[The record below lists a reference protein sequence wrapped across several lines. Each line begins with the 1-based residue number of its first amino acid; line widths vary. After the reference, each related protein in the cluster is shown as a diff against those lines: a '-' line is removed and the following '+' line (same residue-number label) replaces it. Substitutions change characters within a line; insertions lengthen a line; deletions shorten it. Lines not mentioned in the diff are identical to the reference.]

1 MKCINRW
8 LCVLLSLCLMFLTAC
23 SGQKLEY
30 PYAEASKLSSY
41 TIFDSMVGS
50 RSDTFADTLVVT
62 KDNIREELDSVLEE
76 NGTFSCGLLIDMKQ
90 KDMLYAHNI
99 YQRMHPASLTKLMT
113 ALVALENGSLDMQL
127 TATNNTFV
135 DVSGTQVYGLKT
147 GDTLTLEQ
155 ALNVLLIYSANDV
168 ALLIAEG
175 VGGNVAHFVELMNQ
189 KAKELGA
196 TNTHFNNPH
205 GLTEEEHYTTAYDL
219 YLMFQEAIK
228 QDKIVEIIQKD
239 TYTTTYTDK
248 NNKVKDLSVTSTNRY
263 LSGKAKA
270 PDSVNIIGGKTGS
283 TKAAGSCLML
293 YVKDKEGKAYIAEI
307 LNSESNDSL
316 YLQMTS
322 LLETIEK

>member
-50 RSDTFADTLVVT
+50 RSDTFADTLVVA

>member
-1 MKCINRW
+1 
-8 LCVLLSLCLMFLTAC
+8 
-23 SGQKLEY
+23 
-30 PYAEASKLSSY
+30 
-41 TIFDSMVGS
+41 
-50 RSDTFADTLVVT
+50 
-62 KDNIREELDSVLEE
+62 
-76 NGTFSCGLLIDMKQ
+76 
-90 KDMLYAHNI
+90 
-99 YQRMHPASLTKLMT
+99 
-113 ALVALENGSLDMQL
+113 
-127 TATNNTFV
+127 
-135 DVSGTQVYGLKT
+135 
-147 GDTLTLEQ
+147 
-155 ALNVLLIYSANDV
+155 
-168 ALLIAEG
+168 
-175 VGGNVAHFVELMNQ
+175 MNK

-239 TYTTTYTDK
+239 IYTTTYTDK

>member
-8 LCVLLSLCLMFLTAC
+8 LCVLLSLCLMVLTAC

-30 PYAEASKLSSY
+30 PYAEASKLPSY

-99 YQRMHPASLTKLMT
+99 HQRMHPASLTKLMT

-127 TATNNTFV
+127 TATNNTVV

-239 TYTTTYTDK
+239 IYTTTYTDK

-293 YVKDKEGKAYIAEI
+293 YVKDKEGKSYIAEI